1 MLEQCKIQGNKIFL
15 LNRRRIFLARYQ
27 LQVTIGSEINKK
39 TYMRTSTS
47 NATIIDG
54 VLHLTSKN
62 CRDSGVG
69 RQGSGKLY
77 RSS

>member
-1 MLEQCKIQGNKIFL
+1 MSRVGIEDEYFL
-15 LNRRRIFLARYQ
+15 RDINYKLA
-27 LQVTIGSEINKK
+27 TIGSEINKK
-39 TYMRTSTS
+39 TYIRTSD

-54 VLHLTSKN
+54 VLLLTFKN

-69 RQGSGKLY
+69 RQGSEKLF